1 MFLITIQNYI
11 RPEKSFSE
19 NENDC
24 AINCIMRVMEYI
36 NMRSKHY
43 SNCLLLLYYL
53 FYTVLLPDA
62 HYIPS

>member
-19 NENDC
+19 NENDR

-43 SNCLLLLYYL
+43 TDCPL
-53 FYTVLLPDA
+53 FAILSIFIIIIKLS
-62 HYIPS
+62 INGF